1 MDINEILSK
10 QLDVSEK
17 RIESVMDLF
26 DDGSTVA
33 FIARYRKEVTGNL
46 TDVEIREIEK
56 NLKKYRNIEKRQ
68 EEIINSIESQG
79 KLTE

>member
-1 MDINEILSK
+1 MDIKEILSK
-10 QLDVSEK
+10 QLDISEK
-17 RIESVMDLF
+17 RIGSVIDLL

-56 NLKKYRNIEKRQ
+56 ILKI
-68 EEIINSIESQG
+68 
-79 KLTE
+79 